1 MVERFIY
8 CSGEKM
14 MLWNVLRADVL
25 VRNVGSEEQRNNLL
39 DQALVAKRIQ
49 KAKNNSNDGC
59 WRSNFEYH
67 NIEWLIEEIKFS
79 LSNLVNFYIKED
91 HSYEQRFLP
100 SINRIDHWT
109 NINEPKSSNRLHV
122 HRSYDYVAVYYL
134 QGEGTGD
141 LTFHNPA
148 NLMSE
153 CGPNSPFSSR
163 MSYQPKDGDLLLWPG
178 WLPHEVEINNSEK
191 QRVNIAFNIKL

>member
-1 MVERFIY
+1 MFAWCRDYQTKIISNFAN
-8 CSGEKM
+8 SFP
-14 MLWNVLRADVL
+14 
-25 VRNVGSEEQRNNLL
+25 NLIQINL
-39 DQALVAKRIQ
+39 GTNRGQAFALFCGIQ